1 MALSF
6 DDLPDEVAAP
16 KGGLSFDDLPNEATG
31 PRDFTNRYNTPLAP
45 AEEQKFNQWAQ
56 ANNRVKDSYDYDMRG
71 AFQELMSGQTQQA
84 DNGHFTDKFKKPNH
98 PTFSDESQYNGTDG
112 LSGGQWVE
120 TPKGT
125 YFAPGQSQSKLWPE
139 PELNQYFQQQE
150 PDITLLAPD
159 LRDRIANGT
168 VAPPQPPST
177 SGQVVMDDGQPRAQ
191 MSPLVAQ
198 YAGNPRIQAAQQ
210 IKRGTLAGEAAAFG
224 PMMNQAFHQTLIPSM
239 IDYQQSGA
247 ADRSAASDANWRA
260 GMLDGGLDQL
270 DPRQRQMAM
279 LDPVLAA
286 QGMGLDNVP
295 ERSTTPDDQR
305 QLAQIL
311 TAAAIPKEASFGQ
324 RQRLDRAESEAIPS
338 YDIAQ
343 GALGKLFAGAGSLT
357 ANLAGS
363 VPAIENL
370 VPAERGLTLL
380 QTAKNAFLPNAAAG
394 VITDPLVQA
403 NQIGAGLQDK
413 YSGEQ
418 TAAAGV
424 VGGVAGSALAA
435 GFQVPSAIRGWIEAR
450 VGKRLEDL
458 APDEAAYWKGEY
470 DRIKAVSEAGQRTA
484 EDPAFQAGMV
494 QQNTGLNAARPTDPA
509 SVAAQRAA
517 NKVRGSELA
526 ETFNDINVWPRDQV
540 QVGPESVEIPDGTLP
555 VRDAAGEQA
564 RVDTLAPRGQAA
576 DMARQMGIENP
587 SARDL
592 DIIVR
597 YMENGLSPRGAVNA
611 FRRAATAAD
620 REGMTPDLA
629 RTEGEQANSRQF
641 AKDAFDIADIR
652 RQRRERELDRWE
664 PELEPD
670 YSAGAG
676 RADELTPRM
685 QQDLAA
691 RSEAPYA
698 GPEGHVGT
706 TQPAPRRSVDVIGS
720 KSVGGLRGEHLPGQ
734 RSPAPEVP
742 PVGRTADMFEA
753 ERTEPRLEGPAEVPR
768 QEPATEVATRETPV
782 EAPPVEP
789 VAAAP
794 KAEPTATREN
804 LSPEQKE
811 RLAVAERGNEAAKRI
826 LEEERAKPDNA
837 HNTQHWEREVAES
850 DRRLKGMREATDRG
864 AKNAPTPDQK
874 TWYDY
879 QSVVRDA
886 EQKAFRAENG
896 TAEQKREAAVAQ
908 RDLENYEKRHAEEIK
923 RGRQWR
929 DDYMNRDP
937 EDIRKANLAE
947 RERIAEMGKFTGD
960 DQLNLD
966 AIRKTLAED
975 SSLSEREKEGLRTV
989 EKRLV
994 DRQGREAP
1002 VTPTPETKAPPKTDE
1017 AGNAEKLRQLEHEL
1031 SLSRYFEDDAGTVAD
1046 LESQIADLKGGEPA
1060 PKAAPKAE
1068 SPAAL
1073 DKATAD
1079 ALKERLDRFDWEERG
1094 GKLLRDTEGK
1104 VTGRTKWLSND
1115 PQVHQLIRDAGYSIA
1130 QARNLLNRAMTG
1142 KGKPLSEGQQALVDD
1157 LLAAHKG
1164 PQEAAGDDFALDQH
1178 TDSDL
1183 QARERETQQ
1192 AQDKQASER
1201 KAAENKAQAD
1211 KERDDF
1217 TLSGSDRPADVAASR
1232 GQNTLFDVTGAAIH
1246 SGKTAINAVGK
1257 GIKALAKAIWQ
1268 GDDNR
1273 NASEHARDLAD
1284 PLAQLIERKGPAVEG
1299 RVRAGIRKF
1308 FDSAEASLKE
1318 LSNKTES
1325 PTLKQLGDV
1334 FHATAGK
1341 GDGTKPTLDE
1351 RSQRA
1356 LFGGKKGYMNRAEGI
1371 HNFLHDNKLTDP
1383 KAVDQIIKLVENPG
1397 TPRTGKIGEAANLIS
1412 DFFKDAHAYLKAA
1425 GIDMGEVKGYFP
1437 REHDVSLVESKRT
1450 QFVDAAA
1457 KAYKQDNPALSPTDA
1472 RAKAEDYW
1480 SAVVHGRDIPP
1491 GGGGQSSVNPRPDFM
1506 KGRIFSKAAAKH
1518 LEPFYTRNVG
1528 GMLSNY
1534 ALRAVRRAEVAKSGV
1549 DINGKFQPFG
1559 DNFANWKTITDAAL
1573 KEDPRAREVLD
1584 QINQLVS
1591 VNAGIPTS
1599 NYGRTAENAMSWV
1612 RTAGTL
1618 GMLEKSALASV
1629 GELATSPLRGAMGNA
1644 GDIANIAQNLGSHA
1658 INTLRAVVGKKGRS
1672 QSVKEAFAFADEIGA
1687 TTESQQGSTAAAR
1700 FEGNEPGSK
1709 IQNQLLTSF
1718 FKRNML
1724 TPLTEYTRAMSAQQ
1738 ARIFMQRLAKDGS
1751 GAKRDLFLRELG
1763 VPKGKEQAFAD
1774 YVATFGKKLPTADDL
1789 KGEFGELYKNMA
1801 LRFVDQSVQRP
1812 NAATKPAWAS
1822 HPLGKMVFQF
1832 QSFNYAF
1839 QKNVLNRM
1847 VRLAVLN
1854 KELSASQKAALAT
1867 SFGVSVS
1874 AMTGIQAM
1882 ITELRERLYSRP
1894 DQKKLTPGAKM
1905 EGTVSRTG
1913 LLGVADPW
1921 IQMVNGGLRYG
1932 RDPSQ
1937 SLLGPTLGQASGTLG
1952 AFLARDSKKTNTAER
1967 KEARMAYQT
1976 FGEPLA
1982 QAALSAL
1989 PAGPLVKAATVY
2001 GVPKLGEVLT
2011 DKFLPDNHKH
2021 TKADDKPIKGMV
2033 ESVANLFSGEDDEPA
2048 EPTKP
2053 QRAGRPPRP
2062 QRPVKP

>member
-16 KGGLSFDDLPNEATG
+16 KGGGLSFDDLPNENPALVKQPFVPPMATS
-31 PRDFTNRYNTPLAP
+31 A
-45 AEEQKFNQWAQ
+45 
-56 ANNRVKDSYDYDMRG
+56 
-71 AFQELMSGQTQQA
+71 
-84 DNGHFTDKFKKPNH
+84 
-98 PTFSDESQYNGTDG
+98 
-112 LSGGQWVE
+112 
-120 TPKGT
+120 
-125 YFAPGQSQSKLWPE
+125 
-139 PELNQYFQQQE
+139 
-150 PDITLLAPD
+150 
-159 LRDRIANGT
+159 
-168 VAPPQPPST
+168 
-177 SGQVVMDDGQPRAQ
+177 GQVLMDDGQTQAP
-191 MSPLVAQ
+191 MSPLVAE

-224 PMMNQAFHQTLIPSM
+224 PMMNDAFHRTLIPSM

-270 DPRQRQMAM
+270 DPRQRQMAQ
-279 LDPVLAA
+279 LDPVLAQ
-286 QGMGLDNVP
+286 QGMGLDNIP
-295 ERSTTPDDQR
+295 ERSTTPEAQQ
-305 QLAQIL
+305 QLAQGL
-311 TAAAIPKEASFGQ
+311 NAAAIPKEAAFGQ
-324 RQRLDRAESEAIPS
+324 RQRLDRAEAEAVPS
-338 YDIAQ
+338 FTTADGPLAQ
-343 GALGKLFAGAGSLT
+343 TFAGAGSLS
-357 ANLAGS
+357 ANLLGS
-363 VPAIENL
+363 LPAIENL
-370 VPAERGLTLL
+370 VPAERGATLL

-394 VITDPLVQA
+394 VIADPVVQA
-403 NQIGAGLQDK
+403 NQIGAGLQDR

-418 TAAAGV
+418 TAAAGLI
-424 VGGVAGSALAA
+424 GGVAGSTIAA
-435 GFQVPSAIRGWIEAR
+435 GMQVPSAIRGWIEVRAGR
-450 VGKRLEDL
+450 RLEDL
-458 APDEAAYWKGEY
+458 APDEAARWLAQAQAAS
-470 DRIKAVSEAGQRTA
+470 DAAGQSVS
-484 EDPAFQAGMV
+484 DPAFTADMV

-509 SVAAQRAA
+509 SVAAQRQA

-526 ETFNDINVWPRDQV
+526 ETFNDVNVWPRDQV
-540 QVGPESVEIPDGTLP
+540 QVGPEGIDIPDGTAP

-564 RVDTLAPRGQAA
+564 RIDTLAPRGQAA
-576 DMARQMGIENP
+576 DMLREMGVENP

-592 DIIVR
+592 DIVVR
-597 YMENGLSPRGAVNA
+597 YIENGLSPRGAVNA

-706 TQPAPRRSVDVIGS
+706 GQPAPRRSVDVIGS
-720 KSVGGLRGEHLPGQ
+720 KSVAGLRGEYLPGQ
-734 RSPAPEVP
+734 RPPAPEVP
-742 PVGRTADMFEA
+742 PVGRTGDMFEA
-753 ERTEPRLEGPAEVPR
+753 ERTERQLEGPAEVPR

-782 EAPPVEP
+782 EAPAVEP
-789 VAAAP
+789 VAADNVTPIRSDVPEWRQKP
-794 KAEPTATREN
+794 KAPPTSDKDSVFRYGQWEDQQYLDA
-804 LSPEQKE
+804 SPEVKAQADDLAARADAEYKKYHTLNRNGTEGYGKPRPSQEDMVQAMRHNLESFRLRQERSRLLRGSDDLMNPIARSNFESQAE
-811 RLAVAERGNEAAKRI
+811 RLRNVEAALAESKKPKAVPEAGPSLAERRQTPEGRAA
-826 LEEERAKPDNA
+826 
-837 HNTQHWEREVAES
+837 TSAE
-850 DRRLKGMREATDRG
+850 KM
-864 AKNAPTPDQK
+864 
-874 TWYDY
+874 WYDY

-908 RDLENYEKRHAEEIK
+908 RDLENFEKRHPEDIK
-923 RGRQWR
+923 RARQWR
-929 DDYMNRDP
+929 DDFMNRDP

-947 RERIAEMGKFTGD
+947 RERIAEMGKF
-960 DQLNLD
+960 NNP
-966 AIRKTLAED
+966 
-975 SSLSEREKEGLRTV
+975 
-989 EKRLV
+989 
-994 DRQGREAP
+994 GREAP
-1002 VTPTPETKAPPKTDE
+1002 VTPTPETKASPKTDE

-1046 LESQIADLKGGEPA
+1046 LESQISALKGGEPA
-1060 PKAAPKAE
+1060 PKAAPKTE

-1115 PQVHQLIRDAGYSIA
+1115 PEVHKLIRDAGYNIA

-1164 PQEAAGDDFALDQH
+1164 PQEAAGDDFALDSH
-1178 TDSDL
+1178 TDADL

-1268 GDDNR
+1268 GDDSR

-1318 LSNKTES
+1318 LSNKTDS

-1356 LFGGKKGYMNRAEGI
+1356 LFGGKKGYMNRAEGT

-1397 TPRTGKIGEAANLIS
+1397 TPRTGKIGEAANMIS

-1457 KAYKQDNPALSPTDA
+1457 KAYKQDSPALSLADA

-1491 GGGGQSSVNPRPDFM
+1491 GGSANASTNPRPDFM

-1518 LEPFYTRNVG
+1518 LEPFYSRNIG

-1534 ALRAVRRAEVAKSGV
+1534 SLRAVRRAEVAKSGV

-1599 NYGRTAENAMSWV
+1599 NYGRTAENAMAWV

-1629 GELATSPLRGAMGNA
+1629 GELATSPLRGAIGNA
-1644 GDIANIAQNLGSHA
+1644 ADIANIAQNLGGHA

-1672 QSVKEAFAFADEIGA
+1672 PTVKEAFAFSDEIGA

-1700 FEGNEPGSK
+1700 FEGNEPSSK
-1709 IQNQLLTSF
+1709 LQSQLLTSF
-1718 FKRNML
+1718 FRRNML

-1738 ARIFMQRLAKDGS
+1738 ARIFMQRLAKGGP

-1774 YVATFGKKLPTADDL
+1774 YVGTFGKKLPTADDL

-1822 HPLGKMVFQF
+1822 HPLGKMIFQF

-1847 VRLAVLN
+1847 VRLAVLD

-1894 DQKKLTPGAKM
+1894 DQKKLSPGAKM

-1921 IQMVNGGLRYG
+1921 IQMVNGGVRYG

-1937 SLLGPTLGQASGTLG
+1937 SLLGPALGQASGTLG
-1952 AFLARDSKKTNTAER
+1952 AFLGPDSEKTNTKER
-1967 KEARMAYQT
+1967 KEARMMYQT

-2001 GVPKLGEVLT
+2001 GVPKMGEVLT
-2011 DKFLPDNHKH
+2011 DKFLPDNHKR

-2033 ESVANLFSGEDDEPA
+2033 ESVAGLFGGGEEEDQATGP
-2048 EPTKP
+2048 K
-2053 QRAGRPPRP
+2053 RAVRPPRP